1 MWRSG
6 GVSFWG
12 DPPKWLFSFGCPFQ
26 KHLRPCSADACPPEH
41 PSPRQKSRKDWEQ
54 TAVLAHLPEDVIV
67 ATTLLADV
75 HQLIPQRFW
84 PEKQAHWPGTE
95 SLRYGHKED
104 ANLSWESR
112 PCRMCLSAL
121 RIRDNTWIF
130 GWPCGGRLAATHFK
144 LA

>member
-1 MWRSG
+1 MCLFG
-6 GVSFWG
+6 GTPQNGCFPLGVPFKNTS
-12 DPPKWLFSFGCPFQ
+12 DPVLQ
-26 KHLRPCSADACPPEH
+26 MRACPPEH

-67 ATTLLADV
+67 ATTLLTDI

-95 SLRYGHKED
+95 SLRHGHKED

-121 RIRDNTWIF
+121 QIRDNTWIF
-130 GWPCGGRLAATHFK
+130 GWPCGGRLAATQFK